1 MKLHCL
7 KIKAEYAN
15 AKLDGDKMFEIRLN
29 DRRPFVY
36 YSGNLRMLGSAM
48 GDQKIKN
55 RTLGEMGVLIVEA
68 VEEGI
73 LQIIVN
79 DAWTRL

>member
-1 MKLHCL
+1 MTL
-7 KIKAEYAN
+7 KELSVVLPSDEQIDVIGMNY
-15 AKLDGDKMFEIRLN
+15 F
-29 DRRPFVY
+29 DRRPLVY

-48 GDQKIKN
+48 DDKKIKN

-68 VEEGI
+68 IGEDT

-79 DAWTRL
+79 DVWTRL

>member
-1 MKLHCL
+1 MTL
-7 KIKAEYAN
+7 KELSVVLPSDEQIDIIGMNY
-15 AKLDGDKMFEIRLN
+15 F

>member
-1 MKLHCL
+1 MTL
-7 KIKAEYAN
+7 KELSVVLPSDEQIDVIGMNY
-15 AKLDGDKMFEIRLN
+15 F
-29 DRRPFVY
+29 DRRPLVY

-48 GDQKIKN
+48 DDKKIKN

-68 VEEGI
+68 IEEDT